1 MIIGAIYLNDDE
13 IKNHVL
19 VPKHEILNAADK
31 AAVLK
36 KYNITVEQ
44 LPKILNDDAAIK
56 AFGAK
61 AGDVVKITR
70 ESVTAGVSIYF
81 RTII

>member
-1 MIIGAIYLNDDE
+1 MNDDE

-19 VPKHEILNAADK
+19 VPKHEMLNAKDK

-44 LPKILNDDAAIK
+44 LPKILNDDAAVK
-56 AFGAK
+56 VFGAK
-61 AGDVVKITR
+61 VGDVVKITR

>member
-1 MIIGAIYLNDDE
+1 MNDDE

-19 VPKHEILNAADK
+19 VPRHEILDAK
-31 AAVLK
+31 EKETVLK
-36 KYNITVEQ
+36 KYNVTVEQ

-61 AGDVVKITR
+61 VGDVVKITR
-70 ESVTAGVSIYF
+70 ESVTAGVSIYY
-81 RTII
+81 RTVI